1 MLLLQLP
8 EEINHSKVIIL
19 LLQQSIGEH
28 VAVINLQDKFAKFSE
43 HWTPK
48 VIAEMNDYQFKLVK
62 IEGEFVW
69 HNHSDTDEVF
79 IVVEGKMKIEFE
91 HETIELNQGE
101 MYVVPKGVQH
111 KPYAEQECKV
121 MLVELK
127 GTKNTGSEIHKLT
140 AEDNQWI

>member
-1 MLLLQLP
+1 MLQP
-8 EEINHSKVIIL
+8 
-19 LLQQSIGEH
+19 SIGER
-28 VAVINLQDKFAKFSE
+28 VVVINLQDKFSKFSE

-69 HNHSDTDEVF
+69 HNHNDTDEVF
-79 IVVEGKMKIEFE
+79 IVIEGKMFIEFE
-91 HETIELNQGE
+91 QETIELNQGE

-121 MLVELK
+121 MLVEPK
-127 GTKNTGSEIHKLT
+127 GVVNTGEASGDLT
-140 AEDNQWI
+140 ALNDVWI